1 MESIW
6 TTEKNNSVLKN
17 ITESFASRSFFCFLQ
32 IQIQIMK
39 HFCLF
44 DDSFRDQ
51 LLPLTFTKPVS
62 ELRLGILS
70 IREKW
75 EKRINT
81 SITSWKTQEYLNCKY
96 PFQETDETVFLNG
109 HVCPTKAVANLV
121 SGLKMKQGIICG
133 DRIIAVRTKQSAQD
147 FAISNFHEVEWLKCE
162 EELTILSN
170 SWDLFTRNSEQIQAD
185 FELITQGR
193 NSEPI
198 PASCFVQGI
207 ENIFIE
213 KGAKISFASLNASTG
228 PIYIGTDSEIMEG
241 ALIRGPFVLGEHSVV
256 NMGAKIY
263 GPVSVGPFS
272 KVGGELNTVNI
283 QAFSNKGHDGFLGS
297 SVIGEWCNLG
307 ADTNT
312 SNLKNS
318 YVEVK
323 LWNYPANRFI
333 NTGLQF
339 CGLIMGDHS
348 KCGINTMFNAG
359 TVVGV
364 CCNIHGTGY
373 PRNFVPSFSD
383 GGSQGYRVNQTP
395 EVFKTANRVMERRNQ
410 IFTPEDQ
417 KILAEV
423 FEQTKRYRKY

>member
-1 MESIW
+1 M
-6 TTEKNNSVLKN
+6 T
-17 ITESFASRSFFCFLQ
+17 
-32 IQIQIMK
+32 
-39 HFCLF
+39 HYCLF
-44 DDSFRDQ
+44 DDHYRNQ

-62 ELRLGILS
+62 ELRIGVLT

-75 EKRINT
+75 EKRLLTPIH
-81 SITSWKTQEYLNCKY
+81 SWKTEEYLSCKY

-109 HVCPTKAVANLV
+109 QVCPTKAVADLV
-121 SGLKMKQGIICG
+121 SVLKMNQGIICG
-133 DRIIAVRTKQSAQD
+133 ERIVAVRTNQSTAN
-147 FAISNFHEVEWLKCE
+147 FAISNFSEVEWLKCE
-162 EELTILSN
+162 EEPTILSN
-170 SWDLFTRNSEQIQAD
+170 SWDLFTSNSVQILAD

-193 NSEPI
+193 ISEPI
-198 PASCFVQGI
+198 PESCHVQGI

-213 KGAKISFASLNASTG
+213 KGAKITFASLNASTG
-228 PIYIGTDSEIMEG
+228 TIYIGADSEIMEG

-263 GPVSVGPFS
+263 GPVSIGPHS

-283 QAFSNKGHDGFLGS
+283 QGFSNKGHDGFLGS

-318 YVEVK
+318 YAEVK
-323 LWNYPANRFI
+323 LWNYPTKRFL

-339 CGLIMGDHS
+339 CGLVMGDHS

-383 GGSQGYRVNQTP
+383 GGSQGYQVNRLQ
-395 EVFKTANRVMERRNQ
+395 EVYKTAAKVMSRRNLS
-410 IFTPEDQ
+410 FTANDQ

-423 FEQTKRYRKY
+423 FEQTKEYRKY

>member
-1 MESIW
+1 
-6 TTEKNNSVLKN
+6 
-17 ITESFASRSFFCFLQ
+17 
-32 IQIQIMK
+32 MK

-44 DDSFRDQ
+44 DDNFRNH

-62 ELRLGILS
+62 ELRIGILT

-75 EKRINT
+75 EKRLAT
-81 SITSWKTQEYLNCKY
+81 PVRSWKTQEYLSKKY
-96 PFQETDETVFLNG
+96 PFQETSETVFLNG
-109 HVCPTKAVANLV
+109 HVCPTQAIADLVLNL
-121 SGLKMKQGIICG
+121 KPDQGIRCG
-133 DRIIAVRTKQSAQD
+133 ERIVAVKTSPKTQD
-147 FAISNFHEVEWLKCE
+147 FTLSNFPEKEWLEIE
-162 EELTILSN
+162 EKPTILSN
-170 SWDLFTRNSEQIQAD
+170 SWDLFTCNQAEIQAD
-185 FELITQGR
+185 FELITRGR
-193 NSEPI
+193 VSQPVPE
-198 PASCFVQGI
+198 SCHIQNA

-213 KGAKISFASLNASTG
+213 KDAKITFASLNAANG
-228 PIYIGTDSEIMEG
+228 PIYIGADAEIMEG
-241 ALIRGPFVLGEHSVV
+241 SLIRGPFVLGDHSTV

-263 GPVSVGPFS
+263 GPVSVGPHS
-272 KVGGELNTVNI
+272 KVGGELNNVNI
-283 QAFSNKGHDGFLGS
+283 QGFSNKGHDGFLGS

-323 LWNYPANRFI
+323 LWNYPANRFL

-383 GGSQGYRVNQTP
+383 GGAQRYQVNRTQ
-395 EVFKTANRVMERRNQ
+395 EAFKTATKVMARRNLV
-410 IFTPEDQ
+410 FTVDEQ
-417 KILAEV
+417 KILEEV
-423 FEQTKRYRKY
+423 FELTKTYRKY